1 MRKFLLFLVMILMS
15 VPVLAEY
22 NFDAMSLDEVKQLEK
37 AAGDYYDEMTSV
49 KSEMSSEISTLIEEA
64 VGQHTGGTVSSP
76 LFGYS
81 IKRQRDVYT
90 LEDTVKVKDAAGNS
104 KKHTVEA
111 SFLYNGKMAFTK
123 LIVDGSTLI
132 SLAADEVPEVEYADI
147 TAKKLIDDLNKNA
160 LAAKDKY
167 KGQYVAVSGLVSTI
181 DSSGDYIAVA
191 PDKYSFNTIHC
202 SIKSDAVL
210 KKVMEL
216 SSGSKVT
223 VYGKITDVGEVLGY
237 YLDIHDIK

>member
-1 MRKFLLFLVMILMS
+1 MRKVCLFLLLLLVA
-15 VPVLAEY
+15 VPAFAEY
-22 NFDAMSLDEVKQLEK
+22 DFDAMTLAEVKQLEE
-37 AAGDYYDEMTSV
+37 AAGDYYNEMTKV
-49 KSEMSSEISTLIEEA
+49 KSEMSSEIGTLIEEA

-76 LFGYS
+76 LFGYT

-90 LEDTVKVKDAAGNS
+90 LNDTVKVKDAAGNFE
-104 KKHTVEA
+104 KHTVEA
-111 SFLYNGKMAFTK
+111 TFLYNGKMAFTK
-123 LIVDGSTLI
+123 LVIDGSALI
-132 SLAADEVPEVEYADI
+132 SLEADEIPEVEYGEI

-160 LAAKDKY
+160 LAAKEKY
-167 KGQYVAVSGLVSTI
+167 QGQYVAISGLLSTI
-181 DSSGDYIAVA
+181 DSSGDYIAIA
-191 PDKYSFNTIHC
+191 PEKYSFSTIHC

-216 SSGSKVT
+216 STGTKIT